1 MKSSFIPGWLPPSVG
16 TDSML
21 EVLIEDEVHG
31 KAKVLAHLLL
41 EGDEAQEV
49 ETVGLLGLDEDID
62 VAVGSGV
69 ATGPASKDP

>member
-1 MKSSFIPGWLPPSVG
+1 MG
-16 TDSML
+16 TNARL
-21 EVLIEDEVHG
+21 EVLVEDEVHG
-31 KAKVLAHLLL
+31 KAQILAHLLL